1 MQPTAA
7 NKQSTATSL
16 VYAPA
21 ARAFHWVTVAFVASL
36 VPLGLYMTWR
46 GNATNFD
53 ALTARLYDMHK
64 LFGFLLLLLVLAR
77 LVYRFRNGAPADE
90 PTLEWWQKAASHL
103 THWGLYAL
111 LLAIPMLGWIGVS
124 YYDARSIFGLFNL
137 PSLAAKNEAM
147 SEQVFLWHYRAAMLL
162 VLMIAAHIG
171 AALYHH
177 LIRGDGVLRRML
189 PALKPRDT
197 PSV

>member
-90 PTLEWWQKAASHL
+90 PTLEWWQKTAAHL

-111 LLAIPMLGWIGVS
+111 LLAIPLLGWFGVS
-124 YYDARSIFGLFNL
+124 YYDARNIFGVFDL
-137 PSLAAKNEAM
+137 PALAGKNQAT
-147 SEQVFLWHYRAAMLL
+147 SELVFLVHYWAAMLL
-162 VLMIAAHIG
+162 ALMIVAHIG
-171 AALYHH
+171 AGLFHH
-177 LIRGDGVLRRML
+177 FIRGDGVLRRML
-189 PALKPRDT
+189 PALKRRDNQI
-197 PSV
+197 S